1 LISFLILGAYCE
13 RSVNCNDMSAC
24 QLNFLSTV
32 SCIANISIM
41 SMQSSKAPYQCINDI
56 TNSPCSNASE
66 CCKQGYAFQT
76 DVQQCLCKIEI
87 IQCKMKQI
95 FFLFY

>member
-1 LISFLILGAYCE
+1 
-13 RSVNCNDMSAC
+13 MSAC

-32 SCIANISIM
+32 YCIANLSIM

-56 TNSPCSNASE
+56 TNSSCSNASE
-66 CCKQGYAFQT
+66 CCKQGYEFQT
-76 DVQQCLCKIEI
+76 DVQQCLCKIKI

-95 FFLFY
+95 VFFY